1 MGEVVE
7 MPTLASVFNTAR
19 DAGLSPNDICLA
31 VVAVFPRTTVQQLD
45 ALMAG
50 ETCDA
55 RQRLDDKR
63 AEFAAAERLYRTNL
77 VMEPLAEGA

>member
-1 MGEVVE
+1 MGDSVE
-7 MPTLASVFNTAR
+7 LHTPASVFRNAMG
-19 DAGLSPNDICLA
+19 AWLSPNDICLA

-50 ETCDA
+50 ETCDT

-77 VMEPLAEGA
+77 VMEPLDEGA